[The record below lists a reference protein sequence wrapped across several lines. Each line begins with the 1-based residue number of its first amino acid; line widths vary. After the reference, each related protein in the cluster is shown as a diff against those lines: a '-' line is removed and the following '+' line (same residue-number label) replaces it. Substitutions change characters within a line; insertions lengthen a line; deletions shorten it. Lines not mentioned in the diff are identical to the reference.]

1 MVSSRKL
8 SWAQRSRAMQ
18 KIEDIAL
25 KIDNSNKPVSQQSRT
40 EKAAPKGGSAATGRA
55 APKSSSSQD
64 RVDIGP
70 LSAQLQSLESSLEH
84 VQVVDT
90 ARVEAIKQ
98 AITEGRF
105 RVNPDVVA
113 DRLLT
118 TVKELVL
125 NHKV

>member
-1 MVSSRKL
+1 ML
-8 SWAQRSRAMQ
+8 G
-18 KIEDIAL
+18 KIEGIAL
-25 KIDNSNKPVSQQSRT
+25 KINNSSKP
-40 EKAAPKGGSAATGRA
+40 AAPTKVGQASAKPGGGASKSSRA
-55 APKSSSSQD
+55 KSSSD
-64 RVDIGP
+64 DKVEIGS
-70 LSAQLQSLESSLEH
+70 LSSQLQALESSLDN

-98 AITEGRF
+98 AISEGRF

-125 NHKV
+125 NHKG

>member
-1 MVSSRKL
+1 LK
-8 SWAQRSRAMQ
+8 

-25 KIDNSNKPVSQQSRT
+25 KIDNSTKPVSPQSRVDKT
-40 EKAAPKGGSAATGRA
+40 TAKRGAAAAGKT
-55 APKSSSSQD
+55 APKSGAE

-70 LSAQLQSLESSLEH
+70 LSAQLQSLESSLEN

-125 NHKV
+125 NHKG

>member
-1 MVSSRKL
+1 M
-8 SWAQRSRAMQ
+8 SWAQRLHALK
-18 KIEDIAL
+18 KIKDIAL
-25 KIDNSNKPVSQQSRT
+25 KIDNSNKPVTQPSRVDKTSPKRGAAAAGKTASKPAGSQ
-40 EKAAPKGGSAATGRA
+40 E
-55 APKSSSSQD
+55 

-70 LSAQLQSLESSLEH
+70 LSAQLQSLESSLEN

-90 ARVEAIKQ
+90 ARVEAIKL

-113 DRLLT
+113 DRLLM

-125 NHKV
+125 NHKG

>member
-1 MVSSRKL
+1 M
-8 SWAQRSRAMQ
+8 
-18 KIEDIAL
+18 KIN
-25 KIDNSNKPVSQQSRT
+25 NSNKPTAPGKVGQAASKPSGGAAKTTRAKT
-40 EKAAPKGGSAATGRA
+40 SSDEKVEIGSL
-55 APKSSSSQD
+55 SSQ
-64 RVDIGP
+64 
-70 LSAQLQSLESSLEH
+70 LQALESSLDN

-98 AITEGRF
+98 AISEGRF

-125 NHKV
+125 NHKG